1 MSLKSMKSNIPT
13 ESDEAKALKTWADY
27 HPIARL
33 MFHIPNGGSRHLYE
47 AVNLRA
53 QGAKAGIPD
62 YFLPYPCHGK
72 AGMFIELK
80 RAEGGRLTK
89 TQAECLKKLD
99 SLGYKAVVAYG
110 WEHAVKEIEEY
121 LR

>member
-1 MSLKSMKSNIPT
+1 MKYKVPT
-13 ESDEAKALKTWADY
+13 ESDEAKALKKWSDY

-33 MFHIPNGGSRHLYE
+33 MFHIPNGGSRHLFE

-62 YFLPYPCHGK
+62 YFLPYPYKGK
-72 AGMFIELK
+72 GGLFIELK
-80 RAEGGRLTK
+80 RRSK
-89 TQAECLKKLD
+89 SRISKDQAECLKKLD

>member
-1 MSLKSMKSNIPT
+1 MKYKIPI
-13 ESDEAKALKTWADY
+13 EEEEGKALKKWADY

-47 AVNLRA
+47 AVNLKA
-53 QGAKAGIPD
+53 QGVKAGIPD
-62 YFLPYPCHGK
+62 YFLPYPYKDKH
-72 AGMFIELK
+72 GMFIELK
-80 RAEGGRLTK
+80 RRSK
-89 TQAECLKKLD
+89 SKISRHQQECLKKLD
-99 SLGYKAVVAYG
+99 SLGYKTVVAYG

>member
-1 MSLKSMKSNIPT
+1 MKYKIPI
-13 ESDEAKALKTWADY
+13 EADEAKALKTWSDY

-62 YFLPYPCHGK
+62 YFLPYPCKDKHGL
-72 AGMFIELK
+72 FIELK
-80 RAEGGRLTK
+80 RVKNSKLT
-89 TQAECLKKLD
+89 QGQLECLKKLD